1 MNKLTQE
8 ELETIQGL
16 VNSYNKLKVSLGETV
31 IRQNELRSEIADMKV
46 EYAKEEDKLVKKYG
60 EDAVINIQTGEIKK
74 ENG

>member
-31 IRQNELRSEIADMKV
+31 IRQI
-46 EYAKEEDKLVKKYG
+46 
-60 EDAVINIQTGEIKK
+60 
-74 ENG
+74 